1 MSKKSSNLFAKLE
14 LDYADH
20 PKIAPLSDAAFRM
33 HIEMIL
39 YSRKYE
45 TDGIIKNRI
54 ANRMGLRWDTDVLT
68 ELATN
73 DENSPSL
80 IKLENGD
87 YLINGYADVQE
98 TKAEIAARRAKN
110 AQNGAKGG
118 RPKKTQSVIGSV
130 TESGTQT
137 KAETETETEVKREG
151 ANKPP
156 TPAKKRGARITA
168 DWLPQQETIQKLT
181 QEFPHIDQ
189 KLEHRKFIDH
199 WLAES
204 GAKASKLDWEATY
217 RNWIR
222 RSAEYNPAP
231 LTNAPSPWD
240 QKGIHQ

>member
-1 MSKKSSNLFAKLE
+1 MAKKSSNLFAKLE

-20 PKIAPLSDAAFRM
+20 PKIAPLSDAAFRL
-33 HIEMIL
+33 HVEMIL

-45 TDGIIKNRI
+45 TDGVIKNRL
-54 ANRMGLRWDTDVLT
+54 ANRMALRWDSDVLT

-80 IKLENGD
+80 IKLDNGD
-87 YLINGYADVQE
+87 YLINGYSDVQE

-110 AQNGAKGG
+110 SQNGKLGG
-118 RPKKTQSVIGSV
+118 RPKKTQSV
-130 TESGTQT
+130 TEPKTKPGTQN
-137 KAETETETEVKREG
+137 KAETETETDIEG

-156 TPAKKRGARITA
+156 APSKKRGSRITEN
-168 DWLPQQETIQKLT
+168 WLPQTETVQKLKA
-181 QEFPHIDQ
+181 EFPHIDQ
-189 KLEHRKFIDH
+189 KLEHRKFVDH

-204 GAKASKLDWEATY
+204 GTKASKLDWEATY

-231 LTNAPSPWD
+231 HTGSSPWD